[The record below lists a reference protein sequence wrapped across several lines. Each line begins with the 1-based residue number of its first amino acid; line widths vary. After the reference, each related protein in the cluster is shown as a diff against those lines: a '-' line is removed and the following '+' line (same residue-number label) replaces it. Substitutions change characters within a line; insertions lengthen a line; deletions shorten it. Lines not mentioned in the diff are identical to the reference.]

1 MMSTEILSNFL
12 SRGGPIL
19 WLIAGLSVV
28 SLAVIMW
35 KICRLISIGAW
46 SKSHTSLAIKH
57 WEIKETEAALSTLL
71 NKKSIRS
78 RVIYHAMKCIS
89 DPTMDLERAREE
101 IQRQARFDLL
111 EARHGLRSLE
121 LISTIAPLL
130 GLLGTVLGMIEA
142 FQAMQETGN
151 STDPAALAG
160 GIWEALLTTAAGM
173 AVAIP
178 SSIALVWFETLCE
191 NLEGD
196 LEDLATRVF
205 IRGPHIREIT

>member
-1 MMSTEILSNFL
+1 MSTEILLTFL
-12 SRGGPIL
+12 NRGGPTL

-28 SLAVIMW
+28 SLAIIMW
-35 KICRLISIGAW
+35 KIWQLISIGAW

-57 WEIKETEAALSTLL
+57 WEIKETVSALSILL

-78 RVIYHAMKCIS
+78 RIIYHAMKCIS
-89 DPTMDLERAREE
+89 DPTMGLDRAREE
-101 IQRQARFDLL
+101 IQRQARFDLS
-111 EARHGLRSLE
+111 EARRGLRGLE

-142 FQAMQETGN
+142 FQALQEMGN

-173 AVAIP
+173 SVAIP
-178 SSIALVWFETLCE
+178 SSMALVWFETLCE
-191 NLEGD
+191 NLESD

>member
-1 MMSTEILSNFL
+1 MSTEILLTFL
-12 SRGGPIL
+12 NRGGPTL

-28 SLAVIMW
+28 SLAIIMW
-35 KICRLISIGAW
+35 KIWQLISIGAW
-46 SKSHTSLAIKH
+46 SRSHTSLAIKH
-57 WEIKETEAALSTLL
+57 WEIKETVSALSILL

-78 RVIYHAMKCIS
+78 RIIYHAMKCIS
-89 DPTMDLERAREE
+89 DPTMGLDRAREE
-101 IQRQARFDLL
+101 IQRQARFDLS
-111 EARHGLRSLE
+111 EARRGLRGLE

-142 FQAMQETGN
+142 FQALQEMGN

-173 AVAIP
+173 SVAIP
-178 SSIALVWFETLCE
+178 SSMALVWFETLCE
-191 NLEGD
+191 NLESD